1 MPDETIRT
9 EILGRQDISGEE
21 PSPDLIQAVFGH
33 TEGNP
38 FFLGEVVRYLA
49 ELGRLDEAPED
60 TAGAENLGIP
70 QRVRDVIGQRL
81 MRLTGACNLALTTA
95 SVIGRDFEFDLLAGL
110 TDSASPEE
118 LLDLMD
124 EAILAR
130 IIEDLPGGAVRYQF
144 RHALM
149 QQTLIEN
156 ISSGRKV
163 RLHARIG
170 EALEKSYGHDPG
182 EHTAELAHHFTQ
194 AVPVLGNERMLRYT
208 LLAGERALDSYAW
221 EEAVEHFT
229 RGLEA
234 KNVDPIGQAPAD
246 DAEAASLLFGL
257 ARAKSANFRF
267 GPGYIHQAVANFRS
281 AFEYHVQAGD
291 AERAVEIAQSPPRVP
306 VGERGGLAD
315 VMEVALGI
323 APPGSS
329 VKGQLLANH
338 GWIAGIEEIDYP
350 LSTRSFQEALEIAR
364 DNGDGLLLQ
373 RTLAQA
379 AQVDFYHERFQDAI
393 GKTQLILAKPA
404 ANLDLFTECAARYVY
419 CMSTHNLGEPASQQ
433 ELTAFIAAAEKF
445 GHRLWLHFAFWLS
458 EFDARFHGDWARA
471 RHFGDRGLAV
481 APGAPTLLSTMP
493 QTDLETGGHGRAEEL
508 IQELLGLLDEN
519 PVNPTF
525 YCSAAVMAT
534 GMSSWLTGLPREPA
548 LPSKYADILLSSP
561 FAIPIFIS
569 LTNVGLAFDA
579 LARGD
584 KENCQRAY
592 EALISARG
600 RYLSIASA
608 DRLLGQ
614 LAHEAGEISQA
625 VEHFE
630 DSLAFCRTGGYRP
643 ELAWTCCDYADML
656 RERDVEG

>member
-1 MPDETIRT
+1 MNQPSTQQF
-9 EILGRQDISGEE
+9 LGREKEMEGLLAALEGAANGRGQLVMLMGEPGIGKTRTARE
-21 PSPDLIQAVFGH
+21 LATRAQERGVQVLWGWCYEGEGAPSYWPWVDSLRTYIQGTETELLRKQLGAGAAPIGEMIPEVLEKLNSMGPAPNMDPDQARFRLFDAVTGFLKKASEDSPVLLVRDDLHWADRPSLLLLEFVAQQLENSRIMVVGTYRDTEAPPESPLGETLARLARLASFQRQPITGLPPEDVGSFVQGETGITPPKALLSAIHAH
-33 TEGNP
+33 TQGNP

-170 EALEKSYGHDPG
+170 EALEKSYGHDLG

-281 AFEYHVQAGD
+281 AFEYQVQAGD
-291 AERAVEIAQSPPRVP
+291 A
-306 VGERGGLAD
+306 GLSH
-315 VMEVALGI
+315 
-323 APPGSS
+323 PGRLVS
-329 VKGQLLANH
+329 
-338 GWIAGIEEIDYP
+338 
-350 LSTRSFQEALEIAR
+350 
-364 DNGDGLLLQ
+364 Q
-373 RTLAQA
+373 RTR
-379 AQVDFYHERFQDAI
+379 VR
-393 GKTQLILAKPA
+393 
-404 ANLDLFTECAARYVY
+404 
-419 CMSTHNLGEPASQQ
+419 
-433 ELTAFIAAAEKF
+433 
-445 GHRLWLHFAFWLS
+445 
-458 EFDARFHGDWARA
+458 
-471 RHFGDRGLAV
+471 
-481 APGAPTLLSTMP
+481 
-493 QTDLETGGHGRAEEL
+493 EEGSCL
-508 IQELLGLLDEN
+508 Q
-519 PVNPTF
+519 P
-525 YCSAAVMAT
+525 
-534 GMSSWLTGLPREPA
+534 
-548 LPSKYADILLSSP
+548 
-561 FAIPIFIS
+561 
-569 LTNVGLAFDA
+569 
-579 LARGD
+579 
-584 KENCQRAY
+584 
-592 EALISARG
+592 
-600 RYLSIASA
+600 
-608 DRLLGQ
+608 
-614 LAHEAGEISQA
+614 
-625 VEHFE
+625 
-630 DSLAFCRTGGYRP
+630 
-643 ELAWTCCDYADML
+643 
-656 RERDVEG
+656 